1 MAINYPLTTNQPTD
15 GSFTH
20 TASGITWSWDGTSWV
35 AQGDTSYY
43 TLPTASTGT
52 LGGVKVDGTS
62 VTIAAGVISASATVA
77 SINQITDVTVTS
89 ASPNDILSWNG
100 SAWVNQQP
108 SAQTNA
114 FNTIAV
120 SGQSNVVAD
129 STSDTLTFVPGSNI
143 TITTD
148 AASDQI
154 TIASSATTIS
164 VLNDIGNVTIT
175 NATPGQVLKWD
186 GSAWINDTDDTG
198 GSASGL
204 QSRTTANATTST
216 ISNNQSTTLTITA
229 AKTYALHKIQTSHAA
244 WVTLYTDS
252 SSRNSDQ
259 NRTETTD
266 PLPGAGVIAEVITSD
281 GATQPITPGTIGWN
295 DDGTPGNNAY
305 LRVVNKSG
313 SSVAITVTLHFVP
326 LEA

>member
-20 TASGITWSWDGTSWV
+20 TASGITWSWDGTTWV

-77 SINQITDVTVTS
+77 SINQINDVTVTS

-186 GSAWINDTDDTG
+186 GSAWVNDTDDT

-204 QSRTTANATTST
+204 QSRTTANATTTT

-244 WVTLYTDS
+244 WVTLYTDTT
-252 SSRNSDQ
+252 
-259 NRTETTD
+259 NRTNDAGRNENSD
-266 PLPGAGVIAEVITSD
+266 PLPGNGVIAEVITTD
-281 GATQPITPGTIGWN
+281 GSGQMITPGTIGFN
-295 DDGTPGNNAY
+295 MDPTPSDNVYAK
-305 LRVVNKSG
+305 VVNKSG
-313 SSVAITVTLHFVP
+313 ATRPITVTITFVQ
-326 LEA
+326 LEG

>member
-15 GSFTH
+15 GSYTH

-62 VTIAAGVISASATVA
+62 VTIAAGVISASASVA

-100 SAWVNQQP
+100 SVWVNQQP

-175 NATPGQVLKWD
+175 NASPGQVLKWD
-186 GSAWINDTDDTG
+186 GSAWVNDTDDT

-204 QSRTTANATTST
+204 QSRTTANAITNT
-216 ISNNQSTTLTITA
+216 ISNDASANITITA
-229 AKTYALHKIQTSHAA
+229 AKTYALHAIETSHAA

-252 SSRNSDQ
+252 SARTSDQ

-281 GATQPITPGTIGWN
+281 GAKQSLTPGVLGFN
-295 DDGTPGNNAY
+295 DSNPVSNSAF
-305 LRVVNKSG
+305 LKVVNKSG
-313 SSVAITVTLHFVP
+313 SSTAITVTLHFVP

>member
-20 TASGITWSWDGTSWV
+20 TASGITWAWDGTSWV

-62 VTIAAGVISASATVA
+62 VTIAAGVISASASVA

-100 SAWVNQQP
+100 SVWVNQQP

-175 NATPGQVLKWD
+175 NASPGQVLKWD
-186 GSAWINDTDDTG
+186 GSAWVNDTDDT

-204 QSRTTANATTST
+204 QSRTSANAITNS
-216 ISNNQSTTLTITA
+216 IANDQKFDLTIVA
-229 AKTYALHKIQTSHAA
+229 AKTYALHAIETSHAA
-244 WVTLYTDS
+244 WVTLYS
-252 SSRNSDQ
+252 SADARFNDQ
-259 NRTETTD
+259 NRTETSD
-266 PLPGAGVIAEVITSD
+266 PLPGAGVLAEVITSD
-281 GATQPITPGTIGWN
+281 GARQPLTPGVIGFN
-295 DDGTPGNNAY
+295 DNNPVNNSAF
-305 LRVVNKSG
+305 LKVVNKSG
-313 SSVAITVTLHFVP
+313 SSAAITVTLHYVP